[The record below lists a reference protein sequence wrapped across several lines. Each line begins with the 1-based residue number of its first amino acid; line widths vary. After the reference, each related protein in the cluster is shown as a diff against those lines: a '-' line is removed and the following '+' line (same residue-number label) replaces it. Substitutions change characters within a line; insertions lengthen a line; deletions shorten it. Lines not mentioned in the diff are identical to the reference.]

1 MSYVVGVLCGIVDEV
16 AVAVYTQV
24 RGRKQGLTLGIETEL
39 TLAPHMDNSGH
50 YVLKYITQN
59 VIM

>member
-39 TLAPHMDNSGH
+39 SLAPHMDNSGH
-50 YVLKYITQN
+50 YVLKYIT
-59 VIM
+59 